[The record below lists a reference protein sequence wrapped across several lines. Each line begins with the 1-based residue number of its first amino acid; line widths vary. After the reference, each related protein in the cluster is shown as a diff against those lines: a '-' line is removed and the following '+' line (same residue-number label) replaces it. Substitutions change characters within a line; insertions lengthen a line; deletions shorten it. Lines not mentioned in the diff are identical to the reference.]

1 MSNSSTVLG
10 TDNLAFVELL
20 YSRFLEDPNSVPE
33 DFRRYFES
41 EHPATN
47 GGVRLGPSFAARS
60 LFDPNGSASIHVS
73 VPRSPTAANGVANGA
88 NGVHAN
94 GVAARAKGASNGNGA
109 HANGALQSYAR
120 APLATPPGTAPAP
133 LSAPSPAV
141 SPSGRALAPE
151 GASDVLVALQDRVD
165 QLVRAYRVRGHMIAK
180 VDPLGLPRPHYE
192 ELDPEYYGLGPADMD
207 RVFSSRT
214 ITGTQRLSLNSILD
228 RLRNTYCRSIGV
240 EFMHIHDPAAKNWLQ
255 ERMEGSE
262 NRLELDADTQR
273 YILTL
278 LTDAVMLEE
287 FIQRKYV
294 RAKSFS
300 LEGSES
306 LLPLLHL
313 AIDRAAEHGVDEVTL
328 GMAHRV
334 V

>member
-47 GGVRLGPSFAARS
+47 GSVRLGPSFAARS

-73 VPRSPTAANGVANGA
+73 VPRAPGAPNGANGVA

-109 HANGALQSYAR
+109 HANGARDNGARDNGAPQSYAR

-141 SPSGRALAPE
+141 SASGRAPAAD
-151 GASDVLVALQDRVD
+151 GASEVLVALQDRVD
-165 QLVRAYRVRGHMIAK
+165 QLVRAYR
-180 VDPLGLPRPHYE
+180 
-192 ELDPEYYGLGPADMD
+192 
-207 RVFSSRT
+207 
-214 ITGTQRLSLNSILD
+214 
-228 RLRNTYCRSIGV
+228 
-240 EFMHIHDPAAKNWLQ
+240 
-255 ERMEGSE
+255 
-262 NRLELDADTQR
+262 
-273 YILTL
+273 
-278 LTDAVMLEE
+278 
-287 FIQRKYV
+287 
-294 RAKSFS
+294 
-300 LEGSES
+300 
-306 LLPLLHL
+306 
-313 AIDRAAEHGVDEVTL
+313 
-328 GMAHRV
+328 
-334 V
+334 